1 MSDLAYTIFFILFII
16 YSAVFVP
23 MTVKKLT
30 GTKEGAHIRATDYA
44 IMVND
49 LASIKAKELTSA
61 DLRLHFQ
68 KWGKVSEVAVGRWY
82 NGMYTDYNEL
92 AGLMQHQKEF
102 QEEYDLKKR

>member
-23 MTVKKLT
+23 LTVKKLT

-49 LASIKAKELTSA
+49 LEKTKEKELTSA
-61 DLRLHFQ
+61 DLRLHFK

-82 NGMYTDYNEL
+82 NGMYSDYHEL
-92 AGLMQHQKEF
+92 ADLLQRQKEF
-102 QEEYDLKKR
+102 